1 MTTVKIINIRHSFFL
16 PKIINLEL
24 LDDKQ
29 LFDDFIY
36 TPVPKTEYHQL
47 KNDIEEYKKQNV
59 HLKRQIR
66 KLKRKNFKFTRKI
79 KKPDE
84 CHECEKDDG
93 IIKINSVMELLN
105 LLYKLEHPDSMTE

>member
-16 PKIINLEL
+16 PRIINLEL

-29 LFDDFIY
+29 LFDDVTY
-36 TPVPKTEYHQL
+36 TPVPTTEYLQL
-47 KNDIEEYKKQNV
+47 KHDVDEYKIQNV

-84 CHECEKDDG
+84 CDECEKDDG
-93 IIKINSVMELLN
+93 INKN
-105 LLYKLEHPDSMTE
+105 

>member
-16 PKIINLEL
+16 PRIINLEL

-29 LFDDFIY
+29 LFDDVTY

-47 KNDIEEYKKQNV
+47 KNDVEEYKKQNV
-59 HLKRQIR
+59 YLKRQIR

-79 KKPDE
+79 KKPDV
-84 CHECEKDDG
+84 CDECEKDDG
-93 IIKINSVMELLN
+93 IIKINSALELLN

>member
-47 KNDIEEYKKQNV
+47 KNDIEEYKKQIYN
-59 HLKRQIR
+59 LNKKNC

-84 CHECEKDDG
+84 CDECEKDDG